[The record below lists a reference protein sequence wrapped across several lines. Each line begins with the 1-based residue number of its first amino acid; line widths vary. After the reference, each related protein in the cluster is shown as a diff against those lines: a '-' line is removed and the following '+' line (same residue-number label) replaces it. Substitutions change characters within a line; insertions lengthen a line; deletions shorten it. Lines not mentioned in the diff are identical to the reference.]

1 MKFATELDRVNPKF
15 SKNHIYL
22 LYSNLCFVYSLCRA
36 QTVQFSQR
44 MLSEVVSG
52 LVSNRR
58 RVELEESSIFLIFKM
73 VTLIFLFLFVANFLP
88 PLLVLNLNFRSCE
101 AKELAYYT
109 GKRKEKKFI
118 QRPLYAFHPLWPEN
132 NFQIKKKICFKRESP

>member
-36 QTVQFSQR
+36 QTE

-52 LVSNRR
+52 LVSNRT

-88 PLLVLNLNFRSCE
+88 PLRFKFKFSFLRGERACLLH
-101 AKELAYYT
+101 
-109 GKRKEKKFI
+109 RKEKREKVYSTASI
-118 QRPLYAFHPLWPEN
+118 CVPSPLA
-132 NFQIKKKICFKRESP
+132 

>member
-1 MKFATELDRVNPKF
+1 MKFVTELDRVNPKF
-15 SKNHIYL
+15 SKNQDPIYL

-36 QTVQFSQR
+36 QTE

-52 LVSNRR
+52 LVSNRT